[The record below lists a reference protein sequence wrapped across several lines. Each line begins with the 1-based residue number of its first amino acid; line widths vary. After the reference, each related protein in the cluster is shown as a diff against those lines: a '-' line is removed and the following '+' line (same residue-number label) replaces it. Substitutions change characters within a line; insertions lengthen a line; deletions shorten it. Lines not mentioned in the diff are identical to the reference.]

1 MKLTPVVSRLA
12 SGSVYLFAVG
22 VAIYALVAPYMS
34 MNLNKKQLDQYLDK
48 ECIDN
53 TCAPLS
59 DFYKPTA
66 TALYALYVIF
76 VILVGI
82 TFILL
87 LANKRMLYNWIGLL
101 LLAIALGTMIT
112 LIVITKTTYLTLLS
126 TNYYYDFTSASIL
139 MIIACCF
146 IIVKQI
152 FSNDLI
158 RTVVKRIIHK

>member
-1 MKLTPVVSRLA
+1 MKINPVVSRLA

-22 VAIYALVAPYMS
+22 VAIYALVAPYME
-34 MNLNKKQLDQYLDK
+34 MNFDKQQLEQYLDK

-53 TCAPLS
+53 TCAPLR
-59 DFYKPTA
+59 DFAKPMSN
-66 TALYALYVIF
+66 ALYALYVIF
-76 VILVGI
+76 VILAGI
-82 TFILL
+82 EFILL

-112 LIVITKTTYLTLLS
+112 LIIIVKTPYIKLLS

-146 IIVKQI
+146 IVVKQF